1 MNNFKLYAL
10 YILSI
15 TYHKIIDRMYTI
27 KQESI
32 KKEYNNIPVSI
43 SFLHAKQYENVVYA
57 KQKSNRRSASD
68 SQKPKPVLQNKQIN

>member
-1 MNNFKLYAL
+1 
-10 YILSI
+10 
-15 TYHKIIDRMYTI
+15 MYTV

-57 KQKSNRRSASD
+57 KQKSIRRSASD